1 MKAFEIRVYSPTDTK
16 GLRIKIVGLSNKVY
30 GFDYIF
36 NSPKDMA
43 VSIIEN
49 NGYKIK
55 DIFNRESGS
64 KFSKNTEYI
73 ITTIKG

>member
-1 MKAFEIRVYSPTDTK
+1 MKAFEIRVYAPTNTK
-16 GLRIKIVGLSNKVY
+16 GLRIKIVGLSPRVY

-49 NGYKIK
+49 NGYEIK
-55 DIFNRESGS
+55 DLFAKAKGCR
-64 KFSKNTEYI
+64 FSKNTEYI
-73 ITTIKG
+73 ITVK